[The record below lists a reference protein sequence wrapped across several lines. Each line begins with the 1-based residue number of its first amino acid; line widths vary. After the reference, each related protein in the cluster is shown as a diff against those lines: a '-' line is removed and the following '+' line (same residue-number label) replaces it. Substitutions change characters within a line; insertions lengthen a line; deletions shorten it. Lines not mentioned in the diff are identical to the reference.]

1 MTNMLKSKQFV
12 LVIIAVILFI
22 SCNEAGKTDTVAL
35 KEKAKNEIANA
46 EKDFEKMAAE
56 KGIAEAF
63 WFYADSTAVIKRQHD
78 TLIHGRDDIRKFYSS
93 ESFKSA
99 SVKWSPDFVDASD
112 DGNMGY
118 TYGRYV
124 WQSKDST
131 GNTSEFTGVFHT
143 VWKRQSDGSWK
154 YVWD

>member
-78 TLIHGRDDIRKFYSS
+78 NEEMIKWIGEQKEIYEKKNGEKSGAVTEGFRKAMNILEQKRNRYRETLDYKLGICDKVL
-93 ESFKSA
+93 A
-99 SVKWSPDFVDASD
+99 P
-112 DGNMGY
+112 
-118 TYGRYV
+118 
-124 WQSKDST
+124 
-131 GNTSEFTGVFHT
+131 T
-143 VWKRQSDGSWK
+143 VLRLNKETK
-154 YVWD
+154 HNN

>member
-35 KEKAKNEIANA
+35 KEKAKTEIANA

-63 WFYADSTAVIKRQHD
+63 LVLCRFHFRHQKTTRCAYSRKR
-78 TLIHGRDDIRKFYSS
+78 
-93 ESFKSA
+93 
-99 SVKWSPDFVDASD
+99 
-112 DGNMGY
+112 
-118 TYGRYV
+118 
-124 WQSKDST
+124 
-131 GNTSEFTGVFHT
+131 
-143 VWKRQSDGSWK
+143 
-154 YVWD
+154 